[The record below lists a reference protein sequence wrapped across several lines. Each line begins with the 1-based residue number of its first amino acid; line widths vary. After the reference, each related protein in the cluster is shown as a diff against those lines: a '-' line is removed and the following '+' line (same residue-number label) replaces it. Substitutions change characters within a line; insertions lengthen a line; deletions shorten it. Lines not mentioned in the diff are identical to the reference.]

1 MWKGMKLKME
11 ENKISIILP
20 TYNADEI
27 LAKAI
32 KSVINQTYQNWE
44 LLVIENGKR
53 GQAENIIKE
62 FENDK
67 IKYIYQEIANVSE
80 ARNAGLENATGKYI
94 TFLDSDDEYE
104 KEFLEKMLKN
114 IINSESQ
121 IAVCGYRKIYDKK
134 QMLIGKSENIENT
147 TDIKQYLETL
157 KENYLFN
164 ELWNK
169 IYISK
174 IIKENNIKFNKKYE
188 LGEDFLFNLDYIK
201 NIEKGSYINEPLYIY
216 TDGDTGLKLRYR
228 PNKFDIEYELT
239 QYLENFYK
247 EKNWDVSYI
256 ANRFARVYYNQIIDI
271 YKENNPAT
279 KKEKD
284 RQLQEII
291 SKKEYKE
298 ELKKLEKN
306 VTDKRMK
313 IAIKY
318 FFLRGKFM
326 VKLFVVLNNI
336 RKK

>member
-1 MWKGMKLKME
+1 M
-11 ENKISIILP
+11 
-20 TYNADEI
+20 
-27 LAKAI
+27 
-32 KSVINQTYQNWE
+32 
-44 LLVIENGKR
+44 
-53 GQAENIIKE
+53 
-62 FENDK
+62 
-67 IKYIYQEIANVSE
+67 
-80 ARNAGLENATGKYI
+80 
-94 TFLDSDDEYE
+94 
-104 KEFLEKMLKN
+104 
-114 IINSESQ
+114 
-121 IAVCGYRKIYDKK
+121 
-134 QMLIGKSENIENT
+134 
-147 TDIKQYLETL
+147 
-157 KENYLFN
+157 
-164 ELWNK
+164 WNK

-201 NIEKGSYINEPLYIY
+201 NIEKGSYINESLYIY

-228 PNKFDIEYELT
+228 PNKFNIEYELT

-326 VKLFVVLNNI
+326 IKLFVALNNI
-336 RKK
+336 RKG

>member
-11 ENKISIILP
+11 SNKISIILP

-27 LAKAI
+27 LSKAI

-80 ARNAGLENATGKYI
+80 ARNAGIQNATGKYI
-94 TFLDSDDEYE
+94 TFIDSDDEYE

-147 TDIKQYLETL
+147 TDIKQYLEIL

-201 NIEKGSYINEPLYIY
+201 YIEKASYINEPLYIY

-228 PNKFDIEYELT
+228 PNKFNIEYELT

-247 EKNWDVSYI
+247 EKNWDMSYI

-271 YKENNPAT
+271 YKENNPVT

-284 RQLQEII
+284 KQLQEII

-298 ELKKLEKN
+298 ELKNLEKN

-326 VKLFVVLNNI
+326 IKLFVALNNI

>member
-1 MWKGMKLKME
+1 MKLKME

>member
-114 IINSESQ
+114 IINTESQ

-201 NIEKGSYINEPLYIY
+201 NIEKGSYINESLYIY

-228 PNKFDIEYELT
+228 PNKFNIEYELT

-326 VKLFVVLNNI
+326 VKLFVALNNI
-336 RKK
+336 RKG

>member
-114 IINSESQ
+114 IINTESQ

-134 QMLIGKSENIENT
+134 QMLIEKSE
-147 TDIKQYLETL
+147 YLETL

-201 NIEKGSYINEPLYIY
+201 NIEKGSYINESLYIY

-228 PNKFDIEYELT
+228 PNKFNIEYELT

-284 RQLQEII
+284 RQLQETI

>member
-1 MWKGMKLKME
+1 MKLKME
-11 ENKISIILP
+11 GNKISIILP

-27 LAKAI
+27 LSKAI

-80 ARNAGLENATGKYI
+80 ARNAGIQNATGKYI
-94 TFLDSDDEYE
+94 TFIDSDDEYE

-134 QMLIGKSENIENT
+134 QMLIGKSKNIENT

-201 NIEKGSYINEPLYIY
+201 YIEKASYINEPLYIY

-228 PNKFDIEYELT
+228 PNKFNIEYELT

-247 EKNWDVSYI
+247 EKNWDMSYI

-271 YKENNPAT
+271 YKENNPVT

-284 RQLQEII
+284 KQLQEII

-298 ELKKLEKN
+298 ELKRLEKN

-326 VKLFVVLNNI
+326 IKLFVALNNI

>member
-1 MWKGMKLKME
+1 ME

-94 TFLDSDDEYE
+94 TFLDSDDGYE

-228 PNKFDIEYELT
+228 PNKFNIEYELT

-326 VKLFVVLNNI
+326 VKLFVALNNI
-336 RKK
+336 RKG

>member
-1 MWKGMKLKME
+1 ME
-11 ENKISIILP
+11 GNKISIILP

-27 LAKAI
+27 LSKAI

-80 ARNAGLENATGKYI
+80 ARNAGIQNATGKYI
-94 TFLDSDDEYE
+94 TFIDSDDEYE

-201 NIEKGSYINEPLYIY
+201 NIEKGSYINESLYIY

-228 PNKFDIEYELT
+228 PNKFNIEYELT

-247 EKNWDVSYI
+247 EKNWDMSYI

-271 YKENNPAT
+271 YKENNPVT

-284 RQLQEII
+284 KQLQEII

-298 ELKKLEKN
+298 ELKRLEKN

-326 VKLFVVLNNI
+326 IKLFVALNNI
-336 RKK
+336 RNK